1 MCILY
6 YKKSSEPIYGAPRP
20 RYRSVI
26 GFQVIKLHARHHICY
41 IEQQKRASLR
51 LRVGLGGHL
60 R

>member
-26 GFQVIKLHARHHICY
+26 GFQVIKLHARQIY
-41 IEQQKRASLR
+41 RTTKTR
-51 LRVGLGGHL
+51 
-60 R
+60 